1 VHMGPVASIGTGE
14 EMKYALVLL
23 CAIFCLSSNVM
34 ADNHSYVPDAGFV
47 PDERTATQ
55 IAEAVLTPIY
65 GAEAVKQERPFT
77 ASLKDGVWTVVGSLP
92 RGAVGGVSLVEIA
105 SKDGRI
111 PRATPPVIPPS
122 PPPTTTPDA
131 SKLYGQFPTTCASP
145 GHVFDGQGGSQSQEN
160 GTH

>member
-1 VHMGPVASIGTGE
+1 MFHTHGGFDPRYDSKNYSDTDKNTADADDLPSYLATPENYCRVHIGPATANGTGE
-14 EMKYALVLL
+14 EMRHALVLL
-23 CAIFCLSSNVM
+23 CVIFCLSSNVM

-47 PDERTATQ
+47 PDERTAIQ

-92 RGAVGGVSLVEIA
+92 RGAVGGVAIIEIS

-111 PRATPPVIPPS
+111 QRVS
-122 PPPTTTPDA
+122 H
-131 SKLYGQFPTTCASP
+131 GR
-145 GHVFDGQGGSQSQEN
+145 
-160 GTH
+160 